1 MTPFD
6 KFKETAALVNLW
18 IAEEKPKIERF
29 GCRNCSSAHSTHES
43 FDRFCTNQYG
53 ICNCLPNWRT
63 PIARIDECPKK
74 NNPRAGKL
82 SSICKVNT
90 EV

>member
-18 IAEEKPKIERF
+18 IREEQPKIERF
-29 GCRNCSSAHSTHES
+29 
-43 FDRFCTNQYG
+43 DRFFTNGYC
-53 ICNCLPNWRT
+53 ICNCLPNWHT

-90 EV
+90 DV

>member
-18 IAEEKPKIERF
+18 IREEQPKIERF
-29 GCRNCSSAHSTHES
+29 GCNNCHYSHANFQS
-43 FDRFCTNQYG
+43 FDRFFTNQYRT
-53 ICNCLPNWRT
+53 CDCLPHWNT
-63 PIARIDECPKK
+63 PVARIDECPKK

>member
-18 IAEEKPKIERF
+18 ITEEKAKIERF
-29 GCRNCSSAHSTHES
+29 GCRNCQYAHSMHES
-43 FDRFCTNQYG
+43 FDRFFTNQYG
-53 ICNCLPNWRT
+53 ACSCLPNWCT